1 MTRPVRAEPGSGPA
15 VTPPARGITVELI
28 VLQHD
33 PAADLAGFEPV
44 LTARATATPWR
55 RVDVPAG
62 EALPSDLDRVA
73 GLIVMGG
80 RMSATDP
87 TVHAWM
93 PAELDLLRRAVDAGV
108 PVLGVC
114 LGAQLLGAAGGGRV
128 TRRVLPRGG
137 YLATARTD
145 AAAGDPVLGGWPEG
159 AATLFIHEDEVSWLP
174 DGSVALLTVDAGPGG
189 DAADTAAPAAD
200 TPGREV
206 VAWRSGSAWAVQFHP
221 EVDGATL
228 AAWTAD
234 PQLGALLATAGVD
247 PAALAAEGRVRD
259 RFVLAHGRALVG
271 RFLDGPVR
279 ARTG

>member
-1 MTRPVRAEPGSGPA
+1 M
-15 VTPPARGITVELI
+15 ELL

-33 PAADLAGFEPV
+33 PDAGLAGFEPV
-44 LTARATATPWR
+44 LDARAAATPWR

-62 EALPSDLDRVA
+62 APLPTDLDQVA

-80 RMSATDP
+80 RVSATDP

-93 PAELDLLRRAVDAGV
+93 PAELDLLRRAVATDV

-114 LGAQLLGAAGGGRV
+114 LGAQLLGAAHGGEV
-128 TRRVLPRGG
+128 TRRALPRGA
-137 YLATARTD
+137 YLATTRTA

-159 AATLFIHEDEVSWLP
+159 AATLFIHEDEVSRLP
-174 DGSVALLTVDAGPGG
+174 DDSVPLLAVAAGPAGDAGRG
-189 DAADTAAPAAD
+189 TAGPAAD
-200 TPGREV
+200 VPGREV

-234 PQLGALLATAGVD
+234 PQLGALLTRAGVD
-247 PAALAAEGRVRD
+247 ADALAAEGRVRN
-259 RFVLAHGRALVG
+259 RFALAHGRALVS

-279 ARTG
+279 ARAG